1 MSTFETNCG
10 KSNNFIREHIKVI
23 KCDTCEQFFHVKC
36 CEINHRTYNSIKQSN
51 NDWHCIKCASNVSNT
66 DKLSVVDTVRVEASV
81 SSRKK
86 TTKQMATH
94 LRVINCNTCKK
105 VFSCK
110 MFGYK

>member
-1 MSTFETNCG
+1 MSTSETNCG
-10 KSNNFIREHIKVI
+10 ECNNFICARIKVI
-23 KCDTCEQFFHVKC
+23 KCDTCKQFFHVKY

-51 NDWHCIKCASNVSNT
+51 NDWQCKKCASNVSNT
-66 DKLSVVDTVRVEASV
+66 HKLSGVDAITVEASGI
-81 SSRKK
+81 SRKK

-94 LRVINCNTCKK
+94 LRVINCDTCKK